1 MLAIAIDG
9 VLRQPHSGAPIG
21 TGNLLYAALCE
32 VANVALIA
40 DSQTEEQ
47 AKHWLLVNDMT
58 KHNYLVLPRE
68 TDPEDGGEQRVVQL
82 TRLAEH
88 GPVSMLVEADPAKA
102 ERVIREG
109 IPVLLNIHP
118 AYARPEYLPGHKSL
132 PTPWSSLLAEV
143 DRQQSIKAND
153 DRLSHEAV

>member
-1 MLAIAIDG
+1 MTIDG

-21 TGNLLYAALCE
+21 TGSLLYKALTE
-32 VANVALIA
+32 VVNVALIV

-58 KHNYLVLPRE
+58 THNYLVLPRE
-68 TDPEDGGEQRVVQL
+68 TDPEDGGAQRVLQV

-88 GPVSMLVEADPAKA
+88 GPVSLLVESDPAKA
-102 ERVIREG
+102 EAVVREG
-109 IPVLLNIHP
+109 IPVLLATHP
-118 AYARPEYLPGHKSL
+118 AYARPEHLPGERML
-132 PTPWSSLLAEV
+132 PTPWSSLMAEI

-153 DRLSHEAV
+153 QRLNHEAV